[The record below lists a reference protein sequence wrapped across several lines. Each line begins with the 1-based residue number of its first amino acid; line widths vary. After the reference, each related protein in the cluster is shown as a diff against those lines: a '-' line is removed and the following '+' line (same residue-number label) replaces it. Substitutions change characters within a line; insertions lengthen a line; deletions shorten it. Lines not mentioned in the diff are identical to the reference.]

1 MVRQQSNDDSKMIKS
16 TPHPTTVTTANTA
29 VCDTQMNS
37 SSKTTA
43 TQSTEIDTTT
53 TTTPTTTTITNTV
66 INNTDDIS
74 TGANYPLVQQNGQ
87 RRYGPPQDWTGPPP
101 PKGCE
106 VFVGKL
112 PRDVTEQELVPV
124 FERVGRIYEMRMMM
138 DFNGSNRG
146 YAFVTLCDKEQAKRA
161 CQQLNGFEIRRG
173 RFIGVLK
180 SVDNCR
186 LYVSGIPR
194 DKCREDVRSE
204 IARLTDGVVDVI
216 LYPSA
221 MDKSKN
227 RGFAFIEYESHRSA
241 AMARRKLAPNRLT
254 LWGNE
259 ITVDWAEPE
268 RDVDEETM
276 AQVKK
281 LYVRNLMMHTTEE
294 HLREVVEAISGT
306 GTVERVKKIRD
317 YAFVH
322 FSRREDAIRVQ
333 EALNGQDLDGSVV
346 EVKLAKPPDRS
357 IMRFVKNAQKISNSA
372 RLAGDGLHHSHH
384 HRSLVAAAAQLYSVA
399 MGTGRPEHKLQPCGG
414 KMLALDQQSAATS
427 AYVGFPCIDPFALA
441 PVVAAAATAPPCSLH
456 PKQQSNN
463 GARFR
468 GRGAA
473 GMRAASFQAMV
484 NNTFRRGCLQL
495 ADDLSLSSQHKPTML
510 DTVPPPLAVVG
521 PPPATLYTPAPAD
534 VSALMPA
541 ATLPSV
547 VPSVCSPNLLVLRG
561 GFSQMLEE
569 YCRQNNWGMPRYH
582 LVSSSSSTE
591 GNDENTLYAYR
602 VEVPSLLATYGSFL
616 PREMVSERQEAQE
629 LAARFVLSQ
638 LGISL
643 AATASNGELG
653 AGDETTTVGAL
664 AVVPVSC
671 IRSPS
676 GDSGISAV
684 SNNSTTNN
692 SAKATLVHPPA
703 TTYELQTSTTPI
715 YQQQQQQQQQQQA
728 TAIRYENMV
737 IPAEYNAALQPM
749 LVQSMPF
756 AIPAAAAA
764 AAAGP
769 SWMPSYMNVCNGA
782 FIDPQTATMT
792 PAFPTCPTFYWNYDL
807 APAVVA
813 PTAAAPAAVPATPIP
828 RCMSAS

>member
-1 MVRQQSNDDSKMIKS
+1 LFLYYNNNHNHNHNTRLYATMVRQQSNDESKMIKS
-16 TPHPTTVTTANTA
+16 TPHPTVTTANTA
-29 VCDTQMNS
+29 VCDTQVNS
-37 SSKTTA
+37 SSNTIA
-43 TQSTEIDTTT
+43 TQNTEIDTTT
-53 TTTPTTTTITNTV
+53 TITMV
-66 INNTDDIS
+66 NNTDDIS

-124 FERVGRIYEMRMMM
+124 FERVGQIYEMRMMM

-372 RLAGDGLHHSHH
+372 RLGDGLHPTHH

-441 PVVAAAATAPPCSLH
+441 PVVAAAATAPPCTLH

-495 ADDLSLSSQHKPTML
+495 ADDLSLSSHQHKPTML
-510 DTVPPPLAVVG
+510 DTVPTPLAVVG

-582 LVSSSSSTE
+582 LVSSSSTE
-591 GNDENTLYAYR
+591 GNDENMLYAYR

-703 TTYELQTSTTPI
+703 TTYELQTSTVASTTPI
-715 YQQQQQQQQQQQA
+715 YQQQQQQ
-728 TAIRYENMV
+728 
-737 IPAEYNAALQPM
+737 
-749 LVQSMPF
+749 
-756 AIPAAAAA
+756 
-764 AAAGP
+764 

-782 FIDPQTATMT
+782 FIDPQTAAMT

-813 PTAAAPAAVPATPIP
+813 PTAAAPASVPAAPIP

>member
-1 MVRQQSNDDSKMIKS
+1 LYAMVRQQSNDESKIIKS
-16 TPHPTTVTTANTA
+16 TPHPTVTTANTA
-29 VCDTQMNS
+29 DTQLN
-37 SSKTTA
+37 TNTIA
-43 TQSTEIDTTT
+43 TQSTD
-53 TTTPTTTTITNTV
+53 
-66 INNTDDIS
+66 NNTTDDVIS
-74 TGANYPLVQQNGQ
+74 TGTGYPLVQQNGQ
-87 RRYGPPQDWTGPPP
+87 RRYGPPYDWTGPPP

-146 YAFVTLCDKEQAKRA
+146 YAFVTFCDKEQAKRA

-194 DKCREDVRSE
+194 DKSREDVRSE

-357 IMRFVKNAQKISNSA
+357 IMRFVKNAQKISNSG
-372 RLAGDGLHHSHH
+372 RLGDGLHSHH

-399 MGTGRPEHKLQPCGG
+399 MGTGRPEHKLQPCSG
-414 KMLALDQQSAATS
+414 KMLALDQPSAATS

-441 PVVAAAATAPPCSLH
+441 PVVAAAATATPCSLH

-495 ADDLSLSSQHKPTML
+495 ADDLSLSSQQKPTML

-521 PPPATLYTPAPAD
+521 PPPATLYTAAPAD

-582 LVSSSSSTE
+582 LVSSGSSD

-602 VEVPSLLATYGSFL
+602 VEVPSLLPTYGSFL

-643 AATASNGELG
+643 ATTGSNGELG

-703 TTYELQTSTTPI
+703 TTYELQTSTVASTTPI
-715 YQQQQQQQQQQQA
+715 YHQQQQQA

-764 AAAGP
+764 GP

-782 FIDPQTATMT
+782 FIDPQTATMA
-792 PAFPTCPTFYWNYDL
+792 PAFPTCPTFYWNYDV

-813 PTAAAPAAVPATPIP
+813 PTAPASIPHTVAPIP

>member
-1 MVRQQSNDDSKMIKS
+1 MSPTAVLDAMVRQQSNDESKIIKS
-16 TPHPTTVTTANTA
+16 TPHPTVTTANTA
-29 VCDTQMNS
+29 DTQVN
-37 SSKTTA
+37 T
-43 TQSTEIDTTT
+43 
-53 TTTPTTTTITNTV
+53 TNT
-66 INNTDDIS
+66 IETQNTDNNTTDDDVIS
-74 TGANYPLVQQNGQ
+74 TGTGYPLVQQNGQ
-87 RRYGPPQDWTGPPP
+87 RRYGPPYDWTGPPP

-146 YAFVTLCDKEQAKRA
+146 YAFVTFCDKEQAKRA

-194 DKCREDVRSE
+194 DKSREDVRSE

-372 RLAGDGLHHSHH
+372 RLGDGLHSHH

-399 MGTGRPEHKLQPCGG
+399 MGTGRPEHKLQPCSG
-414 KMLALDQQSAATS
+414 KMLALDQPSAATS

-495 ADDLSLSSQHKPTML
+495 ADDLSLSSQQKPTML

-561 GFSQMLEE
+561 GFSQRTEIFVIDPNMAQPEQMHA
-569 YCRQNNWGMPRYH
+569 RAYH
-582 LVSSSSSTE
+582 
-591 GNDENTLYAYR
+591 
-602 VEVPSLLATYGSFL
+602 F
-616 PREMVSERQEAQE
+616 
-629 LAARFVLSQ
+629 
-638 LGISL
+638 
-643 AATASNGELG
+643 
-653 AGDETTTVGAL
+653 
-664 AVVPVSC
+664 
-671 IRSPS
+671 PS

-703 TTYELQTSTTPI
+703 TTYELQTSTVASTTPI
-715 YQQQQQQQQQQQA
+715 YHQQQQQA

-764 AAAGP
+764 GP

-782 FIDPQTATMT
+782 FIDPQTATMA
-792 PAFPTCPTFYWNYDL
+792 PAFPTCPTFYWNYDV

-813 PTAAAPAAVPATPIP
+813 PTAPASIPHTVAPIP

>member
-1 MVRQQSNDDSKMIKS
+1 MSPTAVLDAMVRQQSNDESKIIKS
-16 TPHPTTVTTANTA
+16 TPHPTVTTANTA
-29 VCDTQMNS
+29 DTQVN
-37 SSKTTA
+37 T
-43 TQSTEIDTTT
+43 
-53 TTTPTTTTITNTV
+53 TNT
-66 INNTDDIS
+66 IETQNTDNNTTDDDVIS
-74 TGANYPLVQQNGQ
+74 TGTGYPLVQQNGQ
-87 RRYGPPQDWTGPPP
+87 RRYGPPYDWTGPPP

-146 YAFVTLCDKEQAKRA
+146 YAFVTFCDKEQAKRA

-194 DKCREDVRSE
+194 DKSREDVRSE

-372 RLAGDGLHHSHH
+372 RLGDGLHSHH

-399 MGTGRPEHKLQPCGG
+399 MGTGRPEHKLQPCSG
-414 KMLALDQQSAATS
+414 KMLALDQPSAATS

-495 ADDLSLSSQHKPTML
+495 ADDLSLSSQQKPTML

-561 GFSQMLEE
+561 GFSQVTDFNH
-569 YCRQNNWGMPRYH
+569 Y
-582 LVSSSSSTE
+582 
-591 GNDENTLYAYR
+591 
-602 VEVPSLLATYGSFL
+602 SL
-616 PREMVSERQEAQE
+616 
-629 LAARFVLSQ
+629 
-638 LGISL
+638 
-643 AATASNGELG
+643 
-653 AGDETTTVGAL
+653 TTT
-664 AVVPVSC
+664 
-671 IRSPS
+671 
-676 GDSGISAV
+676 
-684 SNNSTTNN
+684 TT
-692 SAKATLVHPPA
+692 TLLHKK
-703 TTYELQTSTTPI
+703 
-715 YQQQQQQQQQQQA
+715 QQQQQA
-728 TAIRYENMV
+728 
-737 IPAEYNAALQPM
+737 Q
-749 LVQSMPF
+749 Q
-756 AIPAAAAA
+756 
-764 AAAGP
+764 
-769 SWMPSYMNVCNGA
+769 
-782 FIDPQTATMT
+782 QK
-792 PAFPTCPTFYWNYDL
+792 
-807 APAVVA
+807 
-813 PTAAAPAAVPATPIP
+813 
-828 RCMSAS
+828 